1 MIEKIEAEEILK
13 AVLSPEH
20 LDNLAAY
27 FVTLPSEAAM
37 KLWNVISQGGVQENV
52 VKFHG
57 ANGGAVGA
65 HLSKI
70 LGA

>member
-1 MIEKIEAEEILK
+1 
-13 AVLSPEH
+13 
-20 LDNLAAY
+20 LAAY
-27 FVTLPSEAAM
+27 FITLPSEAAM
-37 KLWNVISQGGVQENV
+37 KLWTVISLAGVQENV

-57 ANGGAVGA
+57 ANKGEVGS